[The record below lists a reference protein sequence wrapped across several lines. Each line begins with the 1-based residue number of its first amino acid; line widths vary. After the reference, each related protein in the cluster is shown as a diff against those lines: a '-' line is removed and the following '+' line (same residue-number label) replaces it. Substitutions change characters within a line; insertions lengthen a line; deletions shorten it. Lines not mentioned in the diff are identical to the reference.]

1 MRHCLARARSM
12 RGFTLTELAIVATI
26 VALLLASLMYTL
38 SAQVDQRNMD
48 DTRRRLEQARE
59 LVLAYALANGRLPC
73 PSRYTSGG
81 TNSSGLESFCTAAT
95 GTCSGTE
102 TTTVQS
108 HGNCSNYYDGYLPAA
123 TIGFQPVDS
132 NNFAVDIWGNRI
144 RYVVTK
150 TAPAC
155 APANTLVYT
164 SAANLKTYGLTC
176 QPPDLLICKAASTG
190 GTPITAASCITAA
203 NQAFGTGLVPAII
216 FSTGKNFNSAQTA
229 TAATTLGRTDEAANL
244 DGDASFVYHPLA
256 GSEAASGGEFDDQ
269 FVWITTGEFYGRLV
283 SAGVLP

>member
-1 MRHCLARARSM
+1 MRHS
-12 RGFTLTELAIVATI
+12 RGFTLTELAIVTTI

-38 SAQVDQRNMD
+38 SAQTDQRNMD
-48 DTRRRLEQARE
+48 DTRRRLEQARD
-59 LVLAYALANGRLPC
+59 LVLAFALANGRLPC
-73 PSRYTSGG
+73 PARYTTSA
-81 TNSSGLESFCTAAT
+81 NHSSGLESFCTASS
-95 GTCSGTE
+95 GTCVNTE

-123 TIGFQPVDS
+123 TIGFQTIDS

-155 APANTLVYT
+155 APANTNVFT

-176 QPPDLLICKAASTG
+176 APPDILICKSASG
-190 GTPITAASCITAA
+190 PITASSCVTSTNQVAATGVVTAI
-203 NQAFGTGLVPAII
+203 L
-216 FSTGKNFNSAQTA
+216 FSTGKNFNSAQTSGA
-229 TAATTLGRTDEAANL
+229 SAALGRVDEAANL
-244 DGDASFVYHPLA
+244 DGDASFVYHPLT
-256 GSEAASGGEFDDQ
+256 GSEATNGEFDDQ
-269 FVWITTGEFYGRLV
+269 LVWITTGELYGKLV

>member
-1 MRHCLARARSM
+1 MRPPRANS

-38 SAQVDQRNMD
+38 SAQTDQRNMD
-48 DTRRRLEQARE
+48 DTRRRLEQAKE
-59 LVLAYALANGRLPC
+59 LVLAFALANGRLPC
-73 PSRYTSGG
+73 PARYVSSAS
-81 TNSSGLESFCTAAT
+81 NSTGLESFCTAST
-95 GTCSGTE
+95 GTCVNTE
-102 TTTVQS
+102 TTAVQS

-123 TIGFQPVDS
+123 TIGFQTTES
-132 NNFAVDIWGNRI
+132 NGFAVDIWGNRI

-150 TAPAC
+150 TSPAC

-176 QPPDLLICKAASTG
+176 QPPDLLICKSATG
-190 GTPITAASCITAA
+190 PITASSCVAST
-203 NQAFGTGLVPAII
+203 NQVAGTGLVTAIL

-229 TAATTLGRTDEAANL
+229 TAATGFGRIDEAANL

-256 GSEAASGGEFDDQ
+256 GSEAANGEFDDQ
-269 FVWITTGEFYGRLV
+269 FIWITTGELYGRLV
-283 SAGVLP
+283 GAGVLP

>member
-1 MRHCLARARSM
+1 MQRC
-12 RGFTLTELAIVATI
+12 RGFTLTELAIVTTI

-38 SAQVDQRNMD
+38 SAQTEQRNMD
-48 DTRRRLEQARE
+48 DTRRRLEQARD
-59 LVLAYALANGRLPC
+59 LVLAFALANGRLPC
-73 PSRYTSGG
+73 PARYTTSAN
-81 TNSSGLESFCTAAT
+81 NSLGLESFCTAAT
-95 GTCSGTE
+95 GTCVNTE

-123 TIGFQPVDS
+123 TIGFQTTDS

-150 TAPAC
+150 TSPAC

-164 SAANLKTYGLTC
+164 SATNLKTYGLTC
-176 QPPDLLICKAASTG
+176 TPPDLLICRSASG
-190 GTPITAASCITAA
+190 PITSASCITTT
-203 NQAFGTGLVPAII
+203 NQVAGTGVVSAIL

-229 TAATTLGRTDEAANL
+229 GASTALGRIDEAANL
-244 DGDASFVYHPLA
+244 DGDASFVYHPLS
-256 GSEAASGGEFDDQ
+256 GSEAGNGEFDDQ
-269 FVWITTGEFYGRLV
+269 FVWITTGELYGRLV